1 MKDVDREEGA
11 ALKQYLLDIHGHC
24 DHELTA
30 AVAPTQD
37 LCRQVLAYQYS
48 SVNREKVHYR

>member
-48 SVNREKVHYR
+48 SVNREKVHCR